1 MSYCTATRRNGEPC
15 RAQALPERRLCWAHD
30 PQMREKADEARRK
43 GGLHKSS
50 TVRAAKHVPPDM
62 KALARRLM
70 ESIDEVHR
78 GELMPD
84 AARAMASL
92 AGAVVRVYEVGEVG
106 QRIEELEARLEQ
118 RPIHARR

>member
-1 MSYCTATRRNGEPC
+1 MSYCTASRRNGEPC
-15 RAQALPERRLCWAHD
+15 RAQALPERLLCWAHD

-62 KALARRLM
+62 KALARQLM

-84 AARAMASL
+84 QARAMASL
-92 AGAVVRVYEVGEVG
+92 AGAVVRVYEVGE
-106 QRIEELEARLEQ
+106 LRLEVQ
-118 RPIHARR
+118 ELRERLEGSA